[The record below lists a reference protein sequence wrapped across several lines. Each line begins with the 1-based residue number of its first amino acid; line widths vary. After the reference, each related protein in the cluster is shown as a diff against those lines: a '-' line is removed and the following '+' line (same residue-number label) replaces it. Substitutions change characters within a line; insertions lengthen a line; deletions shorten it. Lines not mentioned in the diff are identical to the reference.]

1 MGISTDKKIKKEIK
15 WFIGFYVITAIIIVL
30 INREINL
37 STIYDIVYKNNIFLY
52 FAIFIVFCVFEDFNI
67 ENQYRDIGVTLMT
80 SGFLY
85 FIYFSEGV
93 KGTGIDKVS
102 KIGFEEGLEIYCLT
116 ILFEGI
122 YLLISVMRINKE
134 VGYKRILIEQGLGMS
149 CIILWV
155 SVFRIPNL
163 VTTITNTVTIVFWII
178 QIIGITLFSI
188 VLYKGI
194 KINKL
199 IDDVFFESFSKY
211 IMARILIH
219 ILSSL
224 NYFVV
229 SEAIIIMSLVLKII
243 SSYYV
248 FDIFVVVLVKKRYE
262 HIYLGL
268 ESDKKLL
275 TQTVGELNHTKKELQ
290 KSLDGHK
297 ELLVSLPDG
306 VIVIENEIITFAND
320 MMAIMFRLN
329 YANELE
335 GRNIY
340 SIVHPND
347 HAKLHNAMKEH
358 AKCQIT
364 LVHFNLLGIEFAGE
378 TRCVG
383 LKIEKENTYTM
394 IVRDVSERLKMLQM
408 ETIFLKKKEEERIK
422 NQVLANISHEFK
434 TPINVI
440 YSAAQLQEQNITLN
454 DWKSVSR
461 YNPMIRQ
468 NCNRLI
474 RLINNFIDLTKFDY
488 GEFQTSITCVNLV
501 SVIEEITTSIISFAE
516 NRGISVIFDTEEEE
530 LYCEVDIELIDRIM
544 LNLLSNAIKYNKPN
558 GSIEVKIN
566 VDERYIGVNISD
578 TGVGIE
584 QDKMGKLFNRFER
597 IDKTLARDNEGS
609 GLGLNIVK
617 NMIEHL
623 HGYIEVSS
631 TVGVGTTMTI
641 YFPRLDQTQEE
652 VSCML
657 EAYEYDYDRDRLK
670 KSIEME
676 FSDIYG

>member
-1 MGISTDKKIKKEIK
+1 MGINKIGKIKKEFV
-15 WFIGFYVITAIIIVL
+15 WYIGLYILTAVVIIL
-30 INREINL
+30 MNGEFKL
-37 STIYDIVYKNNIFLY
+37 DTIYEITYKNTTFIYL
-52 FAIFIVFCVFEDFNI
+52 ATFIVFCVFQDRNVQD
-67 ENQYRDIGVTLMT
+67 QYKDIVITLMS

-85 FIYFSEGV
+85 FVYFSMGV
-93 KGTGIDKVS
+93 RGTSADMGAIIGI
-102 KIGFEEGLEIYCLT
+102 EEGIQILCLA
-116 ILFEGI
+116 IIFEGS
-122 YLLISVMRINKE
+122 YLLLSMMRINKYIS
-134 VGYKRILIEQGLGMS
+134 YKRVMIEQCLGITV
-149 CIILWV
+149 IILWV
-155 SVFRIPNL
+155 SLFKIPNL
-163 VTTITNTVTIVFWII
+163 MVTYTDRVTAIFLIS
-178 QIIGITLFSI
+178 QAIGIILFSG
-188 VLYKGI
+188 VLYKGR
-194 KINKL
+194 KL
-199 IDDVFFESFSKY
+199 KRQTNDMFFAEFNKY
-211 IMARILIH
+211 IIVRMVTQILIV
-219 ILSSL
+219 L
-224 NYFVV
+224 NYFLLSPHLTMINLGFKV
-229 SEAIIIMSLVLKII
+229 I
-243 SSYYV
+243 STYYT
-248 FDIFVVVLVKKRYE
+248 FEIFIVALVKKRYE
-262 HIYLGL
+262 DLYYGL
-268 ESDKKLL
+268 KSDKTLL
-275 TQTVGELNHTKKELQ
+275 TQAVEEINHTKKELQ
-290 KSLDGHK
+290 ESLEGYT

-306 VIVIENEIITFAND
+306 VMVIENEIIAFAND

-340 SIVHPND
+340 SIIHPND
-347 HAKLHNAMKEH
+347 QAKLKQAMKEH
-358 AKCQIT
+358 NKYQMT
-364 LVHFNLLGIEFAGE
+364 LVRFNLLGVEFAGE

-383 LKIEKENTYTM
+383 LKNEKEDTYTM

-440 YSAAQLQEQNITLN
+440 YSAAQLQEQNIILS
-454 DWKSVSR
+454 DWEGVSR
-461 YNPMIRQ
+461 YNPMIKQ

-488 GEFQTSITCVNLV
+488 GEFQTNITCVNLV

-558 GSIEVKIN
+558 GSIEVQVN
-566 VDERYIGVNISD
+566 TDNRYIAVNIRD
-578 TGVGIE
+578 TGVGIA
-584 QDKMGKLFNRFER
+584 QDKIDKIINRFER

-631 TVGVGTTMTI
+631 EIGIGTTMTI

-652 VSCML
+652 ISCML
-657 EAYEYDYDRDRLK
+657 EGYEYDYDKERLK